1 MSNSVEISDTTEE
14 ALAVQLDC
22 LRRMT
27 PQERI
32 RQMCAWSGKIRQ
44 MGFAAIR
51 RRHPEFSDN
60 EVRLKFIE
68 LTYGEG
74 LADEIRQWQLEQGL

>member
-1 MSNSVEISDTTEE
+1 MSKVINHSDTSDE

-27 PQERI
+27 PQQRI
-32 RQMCAWSGKIRQ
+32 RQMCAWSGKIRR
-44 MGFAAIR
+44 MTFAAIK
-51 RRHPEFSDN
+51 RRHPEFSEN

-68 LTYGEG
+68 LTYGES
-74 LADEIRQWQLEQGL
+74 LADEIREWQKAKHS